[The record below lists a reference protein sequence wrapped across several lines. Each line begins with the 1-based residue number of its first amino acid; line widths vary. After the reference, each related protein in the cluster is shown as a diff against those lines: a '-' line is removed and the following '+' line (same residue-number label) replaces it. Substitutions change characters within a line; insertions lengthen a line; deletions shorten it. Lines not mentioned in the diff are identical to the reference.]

1 MQKEDA
7 TNEIEVEFSQLV
19 LSFCTLALRCLGE
32 VSGSDEDG
40 EVDLPTARYNIAILS
55 MLKDKTRGNLS
66 DEEEHQLNELLSD
79 LQLKY
84 AEVAKHQDSGV

>member
-7 TNEIEVEFSQLV
+7 THETEVEFSQFV
-19 LSFCTLALRCLGE
+19 LSVCSLALRYLGE
-32 VSGSDEDG
+32 VSGNDRGG
-40 EVDLPTARYNIAILS
+40 ELDLPTARYNIAILT

-66 DEEEHQLNELLSD
+66 NEEEHQLNELLSD

-84 AEVAKHQDSGV
+84 AAAASK

>member
-1 MQKEDA
+1 MQKED
-7 TNEIEVEFSQLV
+7 TTHETEVEFSQLV

-32 VSGSDEDG
+32 VSDG
-40 EVDLPTARYNIAILS
+40 KEGGADLPTARYNIAILT

-66 DEEEHQLNELLSD
+66 DEEAHQLNELLSD

-84 AEVAKHQDSGV
+84 AEVAKQNDSGV